1 MANAEVQ
8 KVLVSGPA
16 SYSILSYK
24 DKHGYNDLIVH
35 NFGDTHVLHTECKDS
50 SKRIQ
55 EVMDD
60 TFKYYQE
67 HHPDEKIDVFIETG
81 YYMNTKDSKS
91 TKIYIHDLSWYYSD
105 CYNPHSDPTKL
116 FERDESCD
124 HKYPN
129 VRFHLI
135 DLRRIIAVIAG
146 NKFFNIDTLTS
157 SIFHNNDEESIKIQ
171 FFIKSFLMKQIGKIK
186 NVIVKNKIFEMYV
199 DFFKNK
205 LSDDSLIKLM
215 DIYLLSRLFRTY
227 EIYPIKNVIIY
238 SGASHTLNYDRF
250 FKELGYL
257 GEKVGFQTCFSFKE
271 IDKDGLFTQC
281 IAVKLK
287 HNSLQFNRE
296 DIEKLYCYSQ
306 KIPYKTVSNST
317 DPFFKRKDH
326 DKVAFFQKYTK
337 SIDTLLEFMKR
348 NGLNVQLQI
357 SENSEINDEDI
368 SIIVNKDEII
378 LKNFDIAKFKDSKIP
393 ALIEIDG
400 ILFEM
405 INIITATPVFR
416 AKNSIDTLLEFMKRN
431 GLNVQL
437 QISEKTSIFEQDIS
451 LVVTDG
457 KIYGHFDIAKFK
469 DSKTPALIDIDD
481 KLFEMTN
488 INTTPVFRAKKSKK
502 KSKKRSIRLKSLKN
516 IKNRS
521 SKKRSK

>member
-1 MANAEVQ
+1 MADADVQ
-8 KVLVSGPA
+8 KVLVSGPV

-24 DKHGYNDLIVH
+24 DKSGYNDLIVH
-35 NFGDTHVLHTECKDS
+35 NFGDAHVRETECKDS

-81 YYMNTKDSKS
+81 YYMNTTDFKS
-91 TKIYIHDLSWYYSD
+91 GEIYLHDLLGYYSD

-116 FERDESCD
+116 FERDKKSCD

-135 DLRRIIAVIAG
+135 DLRYIIGVIAG
-146 NKFFNIDTLTS
+146 NKFFNINTLTS

-171 FFIKSFLMKQIGKIK
+171 FFIKKFLLKQIYKIE
-186 NVIVKNKIFEMYV
+186 NVVVQNKIFEMYV

-205 LSDDSLIKLM
+205 LPEVPLMKLM

-227 EIYPIKNVIIY
+227 EKYPIKNVIIY
-238 SGASHTLNYDRF
+238 SGAFHALNYDRF
-250 FKELGYL
+250 FKEL
-257 GEKVGFQTCFSFKE
+257 GEKVGFQTCFSLKDL
-271 IDKDGLFTQC
+271 DKDGLFSQC
-281 IAVKLK
+281 IDVELK

-296 DIEKLYCYSQ
+296 DIEKLSCYSD
-306 KIPYKTVSNST
+306 KIPYKTVSKST
-317 DPFFKRKDH
+317 GPFFKQKDH

-337 SIDTLLEFMKR
+337 SIDTLLEFMKSK
-348 NGLNVQLQI
+348 GLNVQLKI
-357 SENSEINDEDI
+357 SENS
-368 SIIVNKDEII
+368 
-378 LKNFDIAKFKDSKIP
+378 
-393 ALIEIDG
+393 
-400 ILFEM
+400 
-405 INIITATPVFR
+405 
-416 AKNSIDTLLEFMKRN
+416 
-431 GLNVQL
+431 
-437 QISEKTSIFEQDIS
+437 QISEKDIS

-457 KIYGHFDIAKFK
+457 KIYRHSHSDIDKFK
-469 DSKTPALIDIDD
+469 DSKTPALIVDIDD
-481 KLFEMTN
+481 IIFEMTN
-488 INTTPVFRAKKSKK
+488 TTVPVFRAKKSRK
-502 KSKKRSIRLKSLKN
+502 KSKKRSIRLQTLKN